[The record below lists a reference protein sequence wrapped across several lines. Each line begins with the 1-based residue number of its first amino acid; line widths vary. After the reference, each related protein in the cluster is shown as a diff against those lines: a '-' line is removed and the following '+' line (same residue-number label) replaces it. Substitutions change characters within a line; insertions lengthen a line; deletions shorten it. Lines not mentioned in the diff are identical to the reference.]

1 MFKHI
6 GTRLKTLKTRPVRCV
21 VCKDQ
26 VRSNLNAVNLLLT
39 QLMYRPALEITLT
52 VILII
57 VILIQQKRL

>member
-6 GTRLKTLKTRPVRCV
+6 GTRLKTLKARPVRCTE
-21 VCKDQ
+21 Q